1 MILEVSVLD
10 VEEEAGGI
18 ADNVRIKGAAV
29 MKTELAVMKTELAV
43 IRRMIYVDPMKLVK
57 SSAWTVKWC
66 RDQ

>member
-29 MKTELAVMKTELAV
+29 MKTELAV